1 MPIVSSV
8 RSARHASPRSKNWLI
23 LSGAACPRC
32 PKPAFWNWLKG
43 PILRKQN
50 PSFCWAIP
58 AWGNPDQ
65 LTASIDLIGA
75 AQEAITVVDP
85 RHPLFG
91 RTLPCVGISNSCHR
105 GRCCIVWIRPTVE
118 RQVPVTATNLEYD
131 PSTLYPLP
139 ISLESLQQLLQEF
152 LLVAGARNGD
162 PTHAD
167 STTACPAST
176 TKGEMPRPHPPDRG
190 LDDAHSHPTPHPSS
204 NPPPDNQRLST
215 SRKGDRP

>member
-1 MPIVSSV
+1 MW
-8 RSARHASPRSKNWLI
+8 SPWVPQVLE
-23 LSGAACPRC
+23 
-32 PKPAFWNWLKG
+32 
-43 PILRKQN
+43 
-50 PSFCWAIP
+50 
-58 AWGNPDQ
+58 NPDQ
-65 LTASIDLIGA
+65 FTTPIDLIMSA
-75 AQEAITVVDP
+75 PQETITVVDP

-118 RQVPVTATNLEYD
+118 RHVPVTATNLEYD

-139 ISLESLQQLLQEF
+139 ISLASLQQLLQEL

-167 STTACPAST
+167 SPIACPAST
-176 TKGEMPRPHPPDRG
+176 TKGELPRPHPPDRG
-190 LDDAHSHPTPHPSS
+190 LDDAHSHPTTQPSS
-204 NPPPDNQRLST
+204 NARHDVPGLPT

>member
-1 MPIVSSV
+1 MSLPWAS
-8 RSARHASPRSKNWLI
+8 RGSA
-23 LSGAACPRC
+23 
-32 PKPAFWNWLKG
+32 
-43 PILRKQN
+43 
-50 PSFCWAIP
+50 
-58 AWGNPDQ
+58 NPDQ
-65 LTASIDLIGA
+65 FTTPIDLIMSA
-75 AQEAITVVDP
+75 PQETITVVDP

-118 RQVPVTATNLEYD
+118 RHVPVTATSLEYD

-139 ISLESLQQLLQEF
+139 ISLASLQQLLQEL

-167 STTACPAST
+167 SPIACPAST
-176 TKGEMPRPHPPDRG
+176 TKGELPRPHPPDRG
-190 LDDAHSHPTPHPSS
+190 LDDAHSHPTTQPSS
-204 NPPPDNQRLST
+204 NARHDVPGLPT